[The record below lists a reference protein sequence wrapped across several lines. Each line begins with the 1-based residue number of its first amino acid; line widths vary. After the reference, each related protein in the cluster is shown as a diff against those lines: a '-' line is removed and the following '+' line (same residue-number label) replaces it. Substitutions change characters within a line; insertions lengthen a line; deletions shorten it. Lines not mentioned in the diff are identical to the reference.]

1 MRILKVDVRTGRKET
16 WKELMPPD
24 RAGVVW
30 MDPLVTPDGRGY
42 VYTYHR
48 LLTDLYLAEGLR

>member
-1 MRILKVDVRTGRKET
+1 VRTGRKEV
-16 WKELMPPD
+16 WKELLPPD

-48 LLTDLYLAEGLR
+48 HLTDLYLAEGLR